1 MNKTKK
7 INLRSFRELLL
18 VGVVIVLC
26 MIWTIMNSQF
36 LSANNL
42 SNILRQASYTA
53 IAAVGMTMNK
63 MRHKNT
69 ASTPAS
75 AEKAVVAAPDMG
87 FSSSSSKA
95 PDISADSIIQR

>member
-36 LSANNL
+36 LSANNI

-53 IAAVGMTMNK
+53 VSYTHLVQGYVISRPLPAEEFGKWFQRYENK
-63 MRHKNT
+63 T
-69 ASTPAS
+69 L
-75 AEKAVVAAPDMG
+75 
-87 FSSSSSKA
+87 
-95 PDISADSIIQR
+95 

>member
-36 LSANNL
+36 LSANNTV
-42 SNILRQASYTA
+42 SYTHLSRD
-53 IAAVGMTMNK
+53 TMSLSATP
-63 MRHKNT
+63 MRMWRRKSGISRTCMADRWT
-69 ASTPAS
+69 A
-75 AEKAVVAAPDMG
+75 
-87 FSSSSSKA
+87 
-95 PDISADSIIQR
+95 

>member
-36 LSANNL
+36 LSANNI

-53 IAAVGMTMNK
+53 IAAG
-63 MRHKNT
+63 
-69 ASTPAS
+69 
-75 AEKAVVAAPDMG
+75 
-87 FSSSSSKA
+87 
-95 PDISADSIIQR
+95 